1 MEMEKLE
8 DAAMVQRK
16 VDENNRRKN
25 IITVTEKGRTSVDNI
40 RKMDNNGRKASVLY
54 LQMK

>member
-40 RKMDNNGRKASVLY
+40 RKMDNNGRKASVL
-54 LQMK
+54 